1 MHLPAG
7 PNPNIGSANNETNKG
22 ESNKKPKKESQEK
35 LVQKQQEIA
44 KPQLHMLSRQT
55 FKELKCVICIQ
66 YKCSA
71 AASKCQR

>member
-35 LVQKQQEIA
+35 PVQKQQEMA
-44 KPQLHMLSRQT
+44 KPQLHMLSR
-55 FKELKCVICIQ
+55 
-66 YKCSA
+66 
-71 AASKCQR
+71 